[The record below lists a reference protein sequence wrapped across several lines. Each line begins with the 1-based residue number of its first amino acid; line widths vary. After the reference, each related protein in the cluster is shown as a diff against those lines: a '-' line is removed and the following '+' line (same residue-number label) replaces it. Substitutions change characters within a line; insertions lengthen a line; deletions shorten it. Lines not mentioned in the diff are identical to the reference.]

1 MQLKFNDKIIFKLKN
16 NMTTELITTET
27 PKRTKIVEAII
38 ALLALRK
45 ADKDFDDAVKRIK
58 SSCHNNLSGE
68 LSCSDQELVAV
79 STKLNAA
86 AIKLNSLKSA
96 KPKAEKLIEF
106 GKKVGDAAGQ
116 LGGSYSGDT
125 SIATIL
131 HDGASAAYTSQT
143 YGDKYSNSCK
153 YSKTDAT
160 HHVEIGVDSLPALNS
175 LLGRALMNL
184 SIVEDKALIG
194 LGKIGSATW
203 VERAAGKM
211 IKPVTGWIAAGAS
224 LTVIGHSTISKAD
237 AIRRLDKRLA
247 ALARNPAWL
256 AQHPECA
263 KHLGKPDS
271 SVVDIL
277 RAAILLNRAVEQF
290 LTAEQVAALL

>member
-1 MQLKFNDKIIFKLKN
+1 
-16 NMTTELITTET
+16 MTTELITTET

-116 LGGSYSGDT
+116 LGASYSGDT

-175 LLGRALMNL
+175 KRGHALMRL
-184 SIVEDKALIG
+184 SLADGKALIG
-194 LGKIGSATW
+194 LGKSGTAIW
-203 VERAAGKM
+203 VERAAGKK
-211 IKPVTGWIAAGAS
+211 IKSISGWVAAGAS
-224 LTVIGHSTISKAD
+224 LSVISHSTTSKAD
-237 AIRRLDKRLA
+237 SIRRL
-247 ALARNPAWL
+247 
-256 AQHPECA
+256 HM
-263 KHLGKPDS
+263 
-271 SVVDIL
+271 
-277 RAAILLNRAVEQF
+277 
-290 LTAEQVAALL
+290 